1 MKFKKKAR
9 FNKLESPEPLAWK
22 KYHWILLN
30 IYSLQT
36 PVRTYVLKLWYML
49 KISVD
54 TSCRHT
60 FNRKRSLLWKT
71 DEVFSADYKLMVYIK
86 IPLVKPRD
94 AKACSCSLYQGYFFH
109 FPELISL
116 SVTTKRAQS
125 SVAVAPFGWRCRAA
139 EGKRAP
145 GWIIRCPSVPDRHIA
160 VTHTG
165 THTPEGWLPTHLPHA
180 AYRRLM
186 QTKCNTHQSP
196 HSRHTFPPHLQWV
209 ILFLARL

>member
-94 AKACSCSLYQGYFFH
+94 AKACSCSLYQAISSIFLSWYR
-109 FPELISL
+109 FPSPPKGL
-116 SVTTKRAQS
+116 SRL
-125 SVAVAPFGWRCRAA
+125 
-139 EGKRAP
+139 
-145 GWIIRCPSVPDRHIA
+145 
-160 VTHTG
+160 
-165 THTPEGWLPTHLPHA
+165 LPL
-180 AYRRLM
+180 RLLDGGVGRLRG
-186 QTKCNTHQSP
+186 SG
-196 HSRHTFPPHLQWV
+196 R
-209 ILFLARL
+209 LAG